1 MAKIEQKVELVG
13 LAGPLKGRRLL
24 LDAAVANTVGRADG
38 CTVRVQGEL
47 VSEQHAVIQRNA
59 SRQWSI
65 TNRSPYG
72 TLVNGQ
78 ATTETLL
85 APSSSIQVG
94 QASLFRFEVTTVEER
109 EESAL
114 VRGIR
119 KRPLLVVAGGVY
131 LLLMIAVAVILS
143 SWGGLAAQQTV
154 VSLEQIKLSLE
165 GTDRYLMGPKGQL
178 AHSAERPDETLE
190 AVRELMVDAWAL
202 ERQERWREAME
213 NYADVINLVPDL
225 DAPVAR
231 LANRRMTVIRE
242 RIGTNK
248 K

>member
-1 MAKIEQKVELVG
+1 
-13 LAGPLKGRRLL
+13 
-24 LDAAVANTVGRADG
+24 
-38 CTVRVQGEL
+38 
-47 VSEQHAVIQRNA
+47 
-59 SRQWSI
+59 
-65 TNRSPYG
+65 
-72 TLVNGQ
+72 
-78 ATTETLL
+78 
-85 APSSSIQVG
+85 
-94 QASLFRFEVTTVEER
+94 
-109 EESAL
+109 
-114 VRGIR
+114 
-119 KRPLLVVAGGVY
+119 
-131 LLLMIAVAVILS
+131 
-143 SWGGLAAQQTV
+143 
-154 VSLEQIKLSLE
+154 
-165 GTDRYLMGPKGQL
+165 MGPKGQL